1 MNIKQL
7 QYFISAAEYSNFS
20 IAAKNLNITQP
31 ALSKQIA
38 DLESQVGLKLFDR
51 NTRWVK
57 LTAAGAEF
65 LKESIALI
73 NETESAINY
82 ARLVDIGNIGSLSI
96 GFLGPF
102 EREELPSL
110 VNNFHHEY
118 PQASLSFT
126 KLSWGSLTEA
136 LENGKI
142 DVVFT
147 MTQGLHDLPGISFQL
162 SQNFY
167 PLSVIVPDNHP
178 LAHKSK
184 LHISELADEPFI
196 ILSRSECPQAYE
208 HMRHLCISNGF
219 YPNIVAS
226 VPLLETLL
234 VMVAT
239 GMGIAIQTKHVK
251 SYAHPSLQFIDLE
264 GCSFVNGYAVA
275 WKTNNP
281 NPLIPSFVKSLKD
294 QKFLIS

>member
-20 IAAKNLNITQP
+20 AAAKNLNITQP

-38 DLESQVGLKLFDR
+38 DLEAQIGLKLFDR

-65 LKESIALI
+65 LKEAIAI
-73 NETESAINY
+73 ITETESAINY
-82 ARLVDIGNIGSLSI
+82 ARLAANGNVGSLSI

-102 EREELPSL
+102 EREELPKL
-110 VNNFHHEY
+110 VSNFRHNY
-118 PQASLSFT
+118 PRAALSFS
-126 KLSWGSLTEA
+126 KLSWGALTES
-136 LENGKI
+136 LEASKI
-142 DVVFT
+142 DVAFT

-162 SQNFY
+162 SRLFY
-167 PLSVIVPDNHP
+167 PLSVIVPDDHP
-178 LAHKSK
+178 FANKIK
-184 LHISELADEPFI
+184 VHISELATEPLI

-208 HMRHLCISNGF
+208 HMRHMCISNGF
-219 YPNIVAS
+219 YPNIVAT

-234 VMVAT
+234 LMVAT

-251 SYAHPSLQFIDLE
+251 AYANSNLRFIDLD
-264 GCSFVNGYAVA
+264 GCSFINGYAVA
-275 WKTNNP
+275 WKTTNP
-281 NPLIPSFVKSLKD
+281 NPLIPLFLESLKKE
-294 QKFLIS
+294 KFLIT